1 MPRLGTALVY
11 FNAAAP
17 REFCDL
23 CIAHF
28 RLNANVFLT
37 LVHLICDYDY
47 LNVSLAMFLDFG
59 QPHIQVCET
68 LLLEQ
73 VEAKDDTFGALV
85 VGVRYS
91 SIALLPRR
99 VPNLQLHLA
108 AAVVN

>member
-11 FNAAAP
+11 FDAAAP

-23 CIAHF
+23 CIAHL

-37 LVHLICDYDY
+37 LVHLIRDHDY

-59 QPHIQVCET
+59 QPHIQVCEA